1 VVAEFAAVLRSY
13 GLGTVTGDDYAAE
26 FRNERFGANGV
37 RYELS
42 ELNRSE
48 IYLNFLPVVTS
59 GQVDLLDNRRMVA
72 QFSQLERRTSRAGR
86 DTIDHPQGGH
96 DDVSNSVAGC
106 IALLATQKKMMR
118 FTDDVIARL
127 SEPYRQSAW
136 EADRPVLNPT
146 LTPRGMSF

>member
-1 VVAEFAAVLRSY
+1 MRRSS
-13 GLGTVTGDDYAAE
+13 GTSVSAHS
-26 FRNERFGANGV
+26 V

-72 QFSQLERRTSRAGR
+72 QFAQLERRTSRAGR

-106 IALLATQKKMMR
+106 IALLATQKQMMR

-127 SEPYRQSAW
+127 SEPYRPAPW
-136 EADRPVLNPT
+136 EGREQLNVT
-146 LTPRGMSF
+146 LGPSGPYGSL